1 MILSLFV
8 QIFTQV
14 LRKFFRRSPDHS
26 INNREAST
34 GVAVLCSQV
43 GLKYTRDNQSARVY
57 VQTNE
62 RDGSSSVRFL
72 HNIRNLPGATD
83 RVTQRKT
90 RERGIGDIKKRTYNS
105 HVSLHNT
112 AASGLG
118 PGDSGVIAQENDGQ
132 FINNSVLVKRLNPP

>member
-62 RDGSSSVRFL
+62 RDGSRSSVRFL

-83 RVTQRKT
+83 RVTQRRT
-90 RERGIGDIKKRTYNS
+90 RERGGIGDIKKTN
-105 HVSLHNT
+105 V
-112 AASGLG
+112 
-118 PGDSGVIAQENDGQ
+118 
-132 FINNSVLVKRLNPP
+132 